1 MSYIHIEHA
10 GKTFTENGKEFTA
23 LSDVNLDIE
32 KGEFICL
39 LGPSGCGK
47 STLLNAIAGFDLA
60 NKGSVQIDGKE
71 VTSPSTKNVTIFQN
85 YGLLPWRT
93 VIKNIELGLESKGID
108 KDKRREIAN
117 KYLKLVK
124 LENFAHSFP
133 RQLSGGMKQRVAIAR
148 ALAVEP
154 DIIFMDEPFG
164 ALDAITR
171 MKLQDDI
178 LDICKNEKKTIIFVT
193 HDIEEAVF
201 LADRIVVMTPNPGK
215 VKGVIKVPLH
225 HFRDRTSGDFLLVRD
240 KIFDL
245 LNMKTE
251 ENIEY
256 NI

>member
-1 MSYIHIEHA
+1 MSYIHIENA
-10 GKTFTENGKEFTA
+10 GKTFLENGVEFTA

-32 KGEFICL
+32 RGEFICL

-60 NKGSVQIDGKE
+60 NHGSAQIDGKE
-71 VTSPSTKNVTIFQN
+71 VTAPSTKNVTIFQN

-93 VIKNIELGLESKGID
+93 VIRNIELGLESKQ
-108 KDKRREIAN
+108 KDKAVRREQAL
-117 KYLKLVK
+117 KYLKMVK
-124 LENFAHSFP
+124 LENFANSFP

-193 HDIEEAVF
+193 HDIEEAVY

-215 VKGVIKVPLH
+215 VKGVITVPLH